1 MKINNK
7 QDVIKWLKR
16 LKDDHPVSAGV
27 CKLVK
32 QQGSVSVFT
41 DGIIRNRYEAMIEFL
56 ESEDVI

>member
-16 LKDDHPVSAGV
+16 LKDDHPVSVGV

-32 QQGSVSVFT
+32 KQGHASVFT
-41 DGIIRNRYEAMIEFL
+41 DGIIRNRYETMIEFL
-56 ESEDVI
+56 ESEEVI